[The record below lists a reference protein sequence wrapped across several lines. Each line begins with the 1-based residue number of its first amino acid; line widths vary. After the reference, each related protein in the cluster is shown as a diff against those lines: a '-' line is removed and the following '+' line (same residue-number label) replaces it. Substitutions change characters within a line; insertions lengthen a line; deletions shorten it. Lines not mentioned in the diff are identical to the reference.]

1 MAAENHPPPEIIEK
15 SRAAALSD
23 GIFAFA
29 MTLLVISLAIPPIPE
44 QDAPVLL
51 PGILA
56 GMWGE
61 FLIFVIAFFII
72 SSFWISHHRII
83 RRVRYIND
91 RLIGINLLFL
101 FFIVLIPFTT
111 TISGDYLNVLEAV
124 LFFHGN
130 LLVASLLLTGMW
142 GYIVHHYGELN
153 PGGENPGW
161 TGRERAFIIPGVSL
175 LAIGISFIDTSASMW
190 CYTLI
195 PLLLFIVP
203 RAPGLGGRSREGTGE
218 HP

>member
-1 MAAENHPPPEIIEK
+1 MPAENHSPPESIEK
-15 SRAAALSD
+15 SRTEALSD

-29 MTLLVISLAIPPIPE
+29 MTLLVISLVIPPIPE

-61 FLIFVIAFFII
+61 FLIFIIAFFII
-72 SSFWISHHRII
+72 SSFWIFHHRII

-101 FFIVLIPFTT
+101 FFIVLIPLTT
-111 TISGDYLNVLEAV
+111 TISGDYINVLEAV

-142 GYIVHHYGELN
+142 WYIVHHYGELN

-161 TGRERAFIIPGVSL
+161 TGRERAFVIPGVSL
-175 LAIGISFIDTSASMW
+175 LAIGISFIDTSTSMW

-203 RAPGLGGRSREGTGE
+203 RVPGRRGRSREGTGE

>member
-1 MAAENHPPPEIIEK
+1 MPDEKPPRTETVEK
-15 SRAAALSD
+15 SRTEALSD

-51 PGILA
+51 PQILA

-83 RRVRYIND
+83 RRVHYVND
-91 RLIGINLLFL
+91 RLIGINILFL
-101 FFIVLIPFTT
+101 FFIVLVPFSTA
-111 TISGDYLNVLEAV
+111 ISGDYTSVLEAV
-124 LFFHGN
+124 LLFHGN
-130 LLVASLLLTGMW
+130 LLIASILLTVMW
-142 GYIVHHYGELN
+142 WFIVQHFGELN

-161 TGRERAFIIPGVSL
+161 KGLERAFVIPAVSL
-175 LAIGISFIDTSASMW
+175 LAIGVSFVDTSGSMW
-190 CYTLI
+190 CYALI
-195 PLLLFIVP
+195 PVILFIIHKG
-203 RAPGLGGRSREGTGE
+203 PGLLSRFREKSGD

>member
-1 MAAENHPPPEIIEK
+1 MPAENHSPPESIEK
-15 SRAAALSD
+15 SRTEALSD

-29 MTLLVISLAIPPIPE
+29 MTLLVISLVIPPIPE

-61 FLIFVIAFFII
+61 FLIFIIAFFII

-101 FFIVLIPFTT
+101 FFIVLIPLTT
-111 TISGDYLNVLEAV
+111 TISGDYINVLEAV

-142 GYIVHHYGELN
+142 WYIVHHYGELN

-203 RAPGLGGRSREGTGE
+203 RAPGLRGRSREGTGE